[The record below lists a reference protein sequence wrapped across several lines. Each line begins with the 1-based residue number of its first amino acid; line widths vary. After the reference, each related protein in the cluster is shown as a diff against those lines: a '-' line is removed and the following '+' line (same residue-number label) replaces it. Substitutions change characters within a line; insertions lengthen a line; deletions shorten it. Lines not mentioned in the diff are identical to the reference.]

1 MTFSDSFIQGLSHI
15 TDLDGYDHMLF
26 LLALCAV
33 YEWQHI
39 RRVAILVTAFTI
51 GHSVTLIF
59 ASLDGTAWL
68 PSDIIEFLIP
78 VTIAI
83 TCIYNLIAVTRIRRW
98 SVDKESPG
106 PKYMLALLFGLIHGF
121 GFSNY
126 FRMISMEGEG
136 YVANLFG
143 FNLGVEIGQIIVV
156 IIMLTI
162 TFVFLNIFR
171 VRQRDWTV
179 LLSGIAL
186 GVTFLLLRDT
196 WPF

>member
-1 MTFSDSFIQGLSHI
+1 
-15 TDLDGYDHMLF
+15 MLF

-33 YEWQHI
+33 YEWTHI
-39 RRVAILVTAFTI
+39 KRVAILVTAFTL

-59 ASLDGTAWL
+59 ASLDGTSWL
-68 PSDIIEFLIP
+68 RADLIEFLIP
-78 VTIAI
+78 VTIAL
-83 TCIYNLIAVTRIRRW
+83 TCIYNILMITRTRRW
-98 SVDKESPG
+98 TPENESPG
-106 PKYMLALLFGLIHGF
+106 PKYILALLFGLIHGF

-136 YVANLFG
+136 YIGSLFG
-143 FNLGVEIGQIIVV
+143 FNIGVEIGQLIIVA
-156 IIMLTI
+156 ILLTI

-171 VRQRDWTV
+171 IRQRDWTV

-186 GVTFLLLRDT
+186 GISFLLLRDT